1 MNRQWV
7 TLAFGVALVFTVAV
21 ISVWQ
26 NYPGETPEPDAA
38 PTDHVKEESPAP
50 QAPPPGEATSP
61 VPQPAPAA
69 PPAAAKVDARLPVV
83 HKHRFGDCEG
93 TLRAVPGTL
102 TYATAHKEDGFRLA
116 FAEVETFELDA
127 EKKNLR
133 IRRRGGKTWNF
144 TTRGDD
150 AIALSTFHK
159 EATRARK

>member
-7 TLAFGVALVFTVAV
+7 TLAFGITLVFTVAV

-26 NYPGETPEPDAA
+26 NYPGETPQPDAPPSEQVKDDTPAA
-38 PTDHVKEESPAP
+38 PAPPRRETMSPAP
-50 QAPPPGEATSP
+50 QDTPP
-61 VPQPAPAA
+61 A
-69 PPAAAKVDARLPVV
+69 PPAAPKVDARLPVV

-102 TYATAHKEDGFRLA
+102 SYATAHEDDGFRLA
-116 FAEVETFELDA
+116 FAEIEAFELDA

-150 AIALSTFHK
+150 AAALSTFHK